1 MASGPLNGT
10 RVLEFTQIIAG
21 PLGCQ
26 LLSDLGADVIK
37 VEPPEGE
44 AWRLQSAFM
53 PLESKQFHTLN
64 RGKKSLAI
72 DIRRPEAQEV
82 IHRLVRDIDV
92 VVINYRPDVAA
103 HLRIDYETL
112 RGIKPDLIYVDNTA
126 FGRQGDMASRPG
138 YDIVVQAMC
147 GLIAAV
153 GKTDDRGVPVVPP
166 PFADTTTAYSISTA
180 VCAAL
185 FHRARTGEGQMIE
198 TSLLSNALVI
208 SMNYFAAVPA
218 ADAEARARFAA
229 VLEDAEAHGARY
241 AETLAASEATQR
253 LAAQGNVYY
262 RCFLTSDGAIAIGA
276 LSVDLRN
283 KVRKVLGI
291 EHNRDEPGYNPADP
305 GQREIDLATVRKVEA
320 MIAECSSEHWE
331 RAFQA
336 GGVPVSRINFPQQL
350 VDHAQVL
357 ANEYVVTLDHD
368 LSGEERLA
376 APPWKMSAT
385 QPRAQGAAPP
395 LGRDNDAVLA
405 SAGYAPAEI
414 DALRSKGVIR

>member
-1 MASGPLNGT
+1 MASGPLDGT

-44 AWRLQSAFM
+44 AWRVAAQFM
-53 PLESKQFHTLN
+53 PYESKQFHTLN
-64 RGKKSLAI
+64 RGKQSLAI
-72 DIRRPEAQEV
+72 DIRQPEAQEV

-92 VVINYRPDVAA
+92 VVINYRPDVAE
-103 HLRIDYETL
+103 HLRIDYDTL
-112 RGIKPDLIYVDNTA
+112 RGIRPDIIYVDNTA
-126 FGRQGDMASRPG
+126 FGRLGEMAGRPG

-153 GKTDDRGVPVVPP
+153 GKVDEDGVPVVPP

-185 FHRARTGEGQMIE
+185 FHRARTGKGQKIE
-198 TSLLSNALVI
+198 TSLLSNALMI
-208 SMNYFAAVPA
+208 SMNHFAAVPA

-229 VLEDAEAHGARY
+229 VLEDAQANGAKY
-241 AETLAASEATQR
+241 KDTLAASEAAIR

-283 KVRKVLGI
+283 KVRKVLNI
-291 EHNRDEPGYNPADP
+291 EHNRDEPGYNPMNP
-305 GQREIDLATVRKVEA
+305 GQKETDLAIIAKVEA

-331 RAFQA
+331 DAFEA
-336 GGVPVSRINFPQQL
+336 GGVPVSRINFPQQM
-350 VDHAQVL
+350 VDHPQVL
-357 ANEYVVTLDHD
+357 ANDYVITIDHD

-376 APPWKMSAT
+376 APPWKMSET
-385 QPRAQGAAPP
+385 PPRAQGASAP

-405 SAGYAPAEI
+405 SVGYGADEI
-414 DALRSKGVIR
+414 ASLRSKGVIR

>member
-1 MASGPLNGT
+1 MASGPLDGT

-44 AWRLQSAFM
+44 AWRLQAAFM

-64 RGKKSLAI
+64 RGKQSLAI
-72 DIRRPEAQEV
+72 DIRSTEAQEV

-103 HLRIDYETL
+103 HLRIDYDTL
-112 RGIKPDLIYVDNTA
+112 RAIKPDLIYVDNTA
-126 FGRQGDMASRPG
+126 FGREGDMAARPG

-153 GKTDDRGVPVVPP
+153 GKVDANGVPVVPP

-185 FHRARTGEGQMIE
+185 FHRAKTGEGQKIE

-208 SMNYFAAVPA
+208 SMNAFAAVPA
-218 ADAEARARFAA
+218 ADAAARAQFAA
-229 VLEDAEAHGARY
+229 VLEDAAANGARY
-241 AETLAASEATQR
+241 AETLAASEAAQR

-283 KVRKVLGI
+283 KVRTVLGI
-291 EHNRDEPGYNPADP
+291 EHNRDEAGYNPLAP
-305 GQREIDLATVRKVEA
+305 GQREVDLAIVSKVEA
-320 MIAECSSEHWE
+320 MIAEHNSEYWE
-331 RAFQA
+331 RAFEA
-336 GGVPVSRINFPQQL
+336 GGVPVSRINFPMQM
-350 VDHAQVL
+350 VDHPQVL
-357 ANEYVVTLDHD
+357 ANDYVITIDHD

-385 QPRAQGAAPP
+385 QPRAQGASPP
-395 LGRDNDAVLA
+395 LGRDNDALLA
-405 SAGYAPAEI
+405 AVGYGAAEI

>member
-1 MASGPLNGT
+1 MASGPLDGT

-44 AWRLQSAFM
+44 AWRVAAQFM
-53 PLESKQFHTLN
+53 PYESKQFHTLN
-64 RGKKSLAI
+64 RGKQSLAI
-72 DIRRPEAQEV
+72 DIRQPEAQEV
-82 IHRLVRDIDV
+82 IHRLVREIDV

-112 RGIKPDLIYVDNTA
+112 RGIRPDIIYVDNTA
-126 FGRQGDMASRPG
+126 FGRLGEMAGRPG

-153 GKTDDRGVPVVPP
+153 GKVDEGGVPVVPP

-185 FHRARTGEGQMIE
+185 FHRAKTGKGQKIE
-198 TSLLSNALVI
+198 TSLLSNALMI
-208 SMNYFAAVPA
+208 SMNHFAAVPA

-229 VLEDAEAHGARY
+229 VLEDAQANGAKY
-241 AETLAASEATQR
+241 KDTLAASEAAVR

-291 EHNRDEPGYNPADP
+291 EHNRDDPGYSPMNP
-305 GQREIDLATVRKVEA
+305 GQKEIDLAIIAKVEA
-320 MIAECSSEHWE
+320 MIAECSSEYWE
-331 RAFQA
+331 HAFEA
-336 GGVPVSRINFPQQL
+336 GGVPVSRINFPQQM
-350 VDHAQVL
+350 VDHPQVL
-357 ANEYVVTLDHD
+357 ANDYVITIDHD

-376 APPWKMSAT
+376 APPWKMSET
-385 QPRAQGAAPP
+385 PPRAQGASAP

-405 SAGYAPAEI
+405 SAGYAADEI
-414 DALRSKGVIR
+414 AALRSKGVIR